1 MGYIIKNRQDDK
13 ISNIIFLRNNHV
25 NGIGVWEGKVL
36 LFF

>member
-25 NGIGVWEGKVL
+25 NGIGVWGGKGFVV
-36 LFF
+36 F